1 MQLRNINS
9 FKVKNKKVKM
19 IAGDHHRVKL
29 GVKLGYICDLRIINQ
44 GY

>member
-1 MQLRNINS
+1 MQLRNING
-9 FKVKNKKVKM
+9 FQVKFVKM
-19 IAGDHHRVKL
+19 IASDHHRVKL